1 MKVTLG
7 SIAKVVYPLI
17 LGWGIFFFWRS
28 AIIDQ
33 VIEPK
38 PWLFLVFTGILI
50 SPLFGILF
58 FGGLFN
64 ANSRKDKLKY
74 LSLLAISFGASSI
87 ALMQYTDT
95 SIYEGRYANLEDS
108 IHYFNENKNYLTSKP
123 YAEFLQARQ
132 SLDVTKLKE
141 YTKSIDNLIS
151 IDKNLSMTLVL
162 VKETVTSFNINDK
175 FNEINSD
182 NFVSKAEYNAFRDYV
197 LEHSK
202 GNERVALV
210 MAH

>member
-132 SLDVTKLKE
+132 SLDVAKLKE

-162 VKETVTSFNINDK
+162 VKENVTSFNINDK

>member
-17 LGWGIFFFWRS
+17 LGGGIFFFWRS

-33 VIEPK
+33 IVEPK
-38 PWLFLVFTGILI
+38 PWPFLVFIGILI

-74 LSLLAISFGASSI
+74 LSLIAISFGASSI
-87 ALMQYTDT
+87 ALMQYTDN

-123 YAEFLQARQ
+123 YTEFLQAKQ
-132 SLDVTKLKE
+132 SLDVAKLKE
-141 YTKSIDNLIS
+141 YTKSIDNLVS

-182 NFVSKAEYNAFRDYV
+182 NFVSKTEYNAFRDYV

>member
-1 MKVTLG
+1 M
-7 SIAKVVYPLI
+7 
-17 LGWGIFFFWRS
+17 
-28 AIIDQ
+28 
-33 VIEPK
+33 
-38 PWLFLVFTGILI
+38 
-50 SPLFGILF
+50 
-58 FGGLFN
+58 
-64 ANSRKDKLKY
+64 
-74 LSLLAISFGASSI
+74 
-87 ALMQYTDT
+87 
-95 SIYEGRYANLEDS
+95 
-108 IHYFNENKNYLTSKP
+108 
-123 YAEFLQARQ
+123 QARQ

>member
-74 LSLLAISFGASSI
+74 LSLLAISFGSSSI

>member
-141 YTKSIDNLIS
+141 YTKSINNLIS

>member
-1 MKVTLG
+1 MKIKLG

-17 LGWGIFFFWRS
+17 LGWSIFFLWRVS
-28 AIIDQ
+28 TIEQIVKPMYWPFLIGII
-33 VIEPK
+33 
-38 PWLFLVFTGILI
+38 LSLSILI
-50 SPLFGILF
+50 GFFF
-58 FGGLFN
+58 FGGLF
-64 ANSRKDKLKY
+64 AVDSRKDKLKY

-87 ALMQYTDT
+87 ALIQYTDN

-108 IHYFNENKNYLTSKP
+108 IHYFNKNKNYLTSKP
-123 YAEFLQARQ
+123 YAEFLQAKE

-182 NFVSKAEYNAFRDYV
+182 NFVSKTEYNAFRDYI

>member
-33 VIEPK
+33 VVEPK
-38 PWLFLVFTGILI
+38 PWLFLIFTGILI

-132 SLDVTKLKE
+132 SLDVAKLKE

-162 VKETVTSFNINDK
+162 VKENVTSFNINDK